1 MSRYHEQDEVL
12 AELAKG
18 QEAPAYL
25 VVGEEYLAR
34 KATDELVKL
43 LVPDAAMGLNFSVQ
57 DGASPREVAN
67 DLATL
72 PLFPG
77 RKVVLV
83 RDPEFLA
90 PKKGRTDGL
99 SKARDAWKAGR
110 RKEGA
115 RRLLAIIGR
124 AGWGAGQLDP
134 DASGAPSAEQ
144 WREELGIDLGGTDQE
159 FLREVALFCRE
170 ERVTAPES
178 DVTALIDLLNKGLP
192 KGQVLVMMGSEVDP
206 KNPLVKWV
214 LEKGRGIEKKVA
226 SRLKDLD
233 VTELSTDVLAS
244 FKKKLSPKAEA
255 LLKERV
261 GGNMRLLQ
269 SELEKLALYVEG
281 NTIEAADVDLLVA
294 HARGEEF
301 LELSDAIQKRSLPAA
316 LRYVE
321 DALEQDAAPLKL
333 LGAIASITRG
343 LLESRERMTELAGGS
358 PPRNFDDFKARV
370 FPKIEEQAKAGK
382 TKVPHPYAAFMSM
395 QNAGKFSR
403 EQLLKGMVSCA
414 EADLYLK
421 GGGSS
426 GKLVLERLLW
436 GLCGA

>member
-1 MSRYHEQDEVL
+1 MSAFHEQDEVL
-12 AELAKG
+12 AELARG

-25 VVGEEYLAR
+25 VVGEEFLAR
-34 KATDELVKL
+34 KATDELVKQ

-57 DGASPREVAN
+57 DGASPREVAS

-83 RDPEFLA
+83 RDPEFIA

-99 SKARDAWKAGR
+99 AKARDAWRSGR

-115 RRLLAIIGR
+115 RRLLAIAGR

-134 DASGAPSAEQ
+134 SASGAPSAEQ
-144 WREELGIDLGGTDQE
+144 WKEELNIELAGTDLD
-159 FLREVALFCRE
+159 FLKEVAAFCRE
-170 ERVTAPES
+170 ERITAPES
-178 DVTALIDLLNKGLP
+178 DVTSLIDLLNKGLP

-206 KNPLVKWV
+206 KNPLVRWV
-214 LEKGRGIEKKVA
+214 LEHGRAIEKRVA

-233 VTELSTDVLAS
+233 VSEIAAEVLGPFKKRLSTQ
-244 FKKKLSPKAEA
+244 AEA
-255 LLKERV
+255 LLKDRV

-269 SELEKLALYVEG
+269 SELEKLALHAEGVSIEPGDVE
-281 NTIEAADVDLLVA
+281 LLVA
-294 HARGEEF
+294 RAREEEF
-301 LELSDAIQKRSLPAA
+301 LELKDALEKRNLRAA

-321 DALEQDAAPLKL
+321 DALDQGTNALPI

-343 LLESRERMTELAGGS
+343 LLESRERLNELTGGS

-370 FPKIEEQAKAGK
+370 FPKIEEQSKATK
-382 TKVPHPYAAFMSM
+382 VKVPHPYAAFMSM
-395 QNAGKFSR
+395 QNASKFSR
-403 EQLLKGMVSCA
+403 DQLLKGLVACA

-426 GKLVLERLLW
+426 GRLVLERLLW
-436 GLCGA
+436 GLCGT